1 MFKIVKPAAVAVGL
15 VFGINNH
22 VNAQMAANIAQIKT
36 ADSLFLAGDYAHA
49 KIAYKNLVNDTSK
62 NGIWWNRL
70 AFSYY
75 NTGDYETALKG
86 YQKALTLKPGRPLKA
101 SVYSRMARINALQN
115 KAELAYANIDSATAN
130 GFFAFKELDT
140 LKDFDKVRE
149 AERFKQLRTRAF
161 YTAFPCMGN
170 KQARE
175 FDFWVGEWKVFATGT
190 KFIVGHSIIQRIAG
204 GCAILEN
211 WTSNNAMNNGKSI
224 NFIDPVTNK
233 WKQSWAGGGAQ
244 EFVNGEYKD
253 GAMRFTFETTGP
265 KNQKLIG
272 RFIFYNQAN
281 GDVRQFNETSAD
293 SGKTWTTSYDFT
305 YVRVGNSKEDL

>member
-1 MFKIVKPAAVAVGL
+1 MLKIIKVAIIPVAL
-15 VFGINNH
+15 VLGIDSY
-22 VNAQMAANIAQIKT
+22 VNAQAPAKSTQIKT

-49 KIAYKNLVNDTSK
+49 KTAYKSLVNDTSK

-75 NTGDYETALKG
+75 NTGDFDTALKY
-86 YQKALTLKPGRPLKA
+86 YQKALTLKAGHPLKA
-101 SVYSRMARINALQN
+101 SIYSRMARVNALQN
-115 KAELAYANIDSATAN
+115 NAELAYASIDSAVAK

-140 LKDFDKVRE
+140 LKDFDKIRDS
-149 AERFKQLRTRAF
+149 ERFKQLRTTAF
-161 YTAFPCMGN
+161 NDAFPCMAN

-175 FDFWVGEWKVFATGT
+175 FDFWVGEWKVYVTGT
-190 KFIVGHSIIQRIAG
+190 KQVAGHSVIQRIAG

-233 WKQSWAGGGAQ
+233 WKQSWAGGGVQ

-265 KNQKLIG
+265 QNQKLIG
-272 RFIFYNQAN
+272 RFTFYNQSN

-293 SGKTWTTSYDFT
+293 NGNTWATSYDFT
-305 YVRVGNSKEDL
+305 YVKVGGSKEDL

>member
-1 MFKIVKPAAVAVGL
+1 MLKILTLFALAIFAPGVISTA
-15 VFGINNH
+15 
-22 VNAQMAANIAQIKT
+22 IAQSPQVKT

-62 NGIWWNRL
+62 NGIWWNRM

-75 NTGDYETALKG
+75 NTGDYETALTG
-86 YQKALTLKPGRPLKA
+86 YRKALTLKAAAPLKA
-101 SVYSRMARINALQN
+101 SIYSRMARVNALQN
-115 KAELAYANIDSATAN
+115 NPELAYASIDSARAN
-130 GFFAFKELDT
+130 GYILFTELDN
-140 LKDFDKVRE
+140 LKDFDKIRNTP
-149 AERFKQLRTRAF
+149 RFKELRTSVFNCA
-161 YTAFPCMGN
+161 YPCMVN

-175 FDFWVGEWKVFATGT
+175 FDFWVGQWTVYATGT
-190 KFIVGHSIIQRIAG
+190 KFVVGHSVIQRIAG

-211 WTSNNAMNNGKSI
+211 WTSNNAINNGKSI
-224 NFIDPVTNK
+224 NFIDPVTGK

-272 RFIFYNQAN
+272 RFIFYNQSD
-281 GDVRQFNETSAD
+281 GTVKQFNETSAD
-293 SGKTWTTSYDFT
+293 NGKTWTTSYDFT
-305 YVRVGNSKEDL
+305 YVRVGESKDDL